1 VSSEDIVAGSDEDV
15 FRGTLQTLT
24 VYLMDTMRQ
33 RSVSS
38 SISDSTDRSGMRGS
52 GLRRRASSITSSGL
66 PPGGSAGY
74 WQQKGYTKV
83 ASLDHLDWDI
93 ISRSPAY
100 HVEAN
105 LPELEVFSPAWRE
118 CFPFHL
124 QPN

>member
-1 VSSEDIVAGSDEDV
+1 VSSDDIVAGSDEDV

-38 SISDSTDRSGMRGS
+38 SISDSADRSGIGGS

-66 PPGGSAGY
+66 PGGSAGY
-74 WQQKGYTKV
+74 WQHKGYTKV

-93 ISRSPAY
+93 ISRSAAY

-105 LPELEVFSPAWRE
+105 LPELEVFSRPFCP
-118 CFPFHL
+118 CFTFRL